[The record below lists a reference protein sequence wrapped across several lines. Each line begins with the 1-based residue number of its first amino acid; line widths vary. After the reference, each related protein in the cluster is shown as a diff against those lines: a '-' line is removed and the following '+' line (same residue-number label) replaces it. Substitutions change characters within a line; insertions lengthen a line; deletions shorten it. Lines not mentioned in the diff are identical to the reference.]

1 VGADLFHGEG
11 QTVDGWIDKR
21 NLTVAF
27 RNFAK
32 VPKISCNTKKKM
44 HYSVIYAYSL
54 LRSLYMF
61 RRYNVAFLQ
70 GADTKMYLTQTAANM
85 SQLFFDILLTVH
97 LSIFI
102 SVINQIDEQNF
113 VLQ

>member
-1 VGADLFHGEG
+1 
-11 QTVDGWIDKR
+11 
-21 NLTVAF
+21 
-27 RNFAK
+27 
-32 VPKISCNTKKKM
+32 
-44 HYSVIYAYSL
+44 
-54 LRSLYMF
+54 MF